1 MKTKLTM
8 NLILAAALICMTSP
22 VSAEDNPMKGKS
34 ENYVTLKGGVYSPSK
49 SYHLRDF
56 NDGNR
61 SKLDSKTGF
70 NGEIAVGHYF
80 IPMLAIELGAGYF
93 ESKGSP
99 DAEPGETKLKVVP
112 VLLTGKVLIPIG
124 PVIEPYGEFG
134 IGAYFTKLNIT
145 GNSGRFSGDSKI
157 TYGLHAGAGINF
169 NITDT
174 TFVGVEG
181 RYLWAKPKY
190 GGQYIN
196 MDGFTATAVLG
207 FRI

>member
-1 MKTKLTM
+1 MKTKYAM
-8 NLILAAALICMTSP
+8 CLIISVVLICMTSP
-22 VSAEDNPMKGKS
+22 VSAQDKSADNKPA
-34 ENYVTLKGGVYSPSK
+34 NYIALKGGVYSPSR
-49 SYHLRDF
+49 SYHISDF
-56 NDGNR
+56 NDGNKTR
-61 SKLDSKTGF
+61 LDSKTGF
-70 NGEIAVGHYF
+70 DGELAVGHYF
-80 IPMLAIELGAGYF
+80 LPVFAIELGAGYF

-124 PVIEPYGEFG
+124 PVVEPYGEFG

-157 TYGLHAGAGINF
+157 TYGLHAGSGINF

-190 GGQYIN
+190 GGQYIK

-207 FRI
+207 LRI